1 MFDLKSPFPVT
12 PAQQQAVDEIVAGF
26 RAGRRRQVLLGVTGS
41 GKTYTMARVIA
52 ELNVPTLVLSH
63 NKTLAA
69 QLYQEFRGFFPGGRV
84 GYFISY
90 YDYYQPEAFVPQR
103 NLYIAKEV
111 SINPE
116 LERLRLDATRNL
128 LEARETIVVASV
140 SAIYSIG
147 APEDFREQRLEL
159 AAGEE
164 LDREE
169 LLARFV
175 ALGYRR
181 SHGLLASG
189 EFRVRGAA
197 VEIFPTSEEN
207 PLRLVLGGGRL
218 ERIEFFDALT
228 AAPLAARNQAA
239 VYPVNYFFYRGERI
253 ARAVAGIRAELAGRL
268 EFFRRQGKPDLAE
281 RLEQRTRYDLEML
294 EQFGHCP
301 GIENYS
307 LYLTGR
313 RPGEAPYTLLDFFP
327 RDYLAIIDESHV
339 SVPQLNGMYG
349 GDRSRKE
356 KLVEFGFRLP
366 SAMDNRPLNFA
377 EVSQRLG
384 SVLYVSAT
392 PAPFEV
398 AEAGGRVT
406 SLLVRPTG
414 LVDPEIEVR
423 TVADPVRD
431 MLQEI
436 RAVTAPAAAEDAP
449 SAAAG
454 KGSSRRRSAA
464 PSRAAAPPRQGSRPG
479 GAGRSSGSPQRGP
492 SGRVLVTTLTKK
504 MAEKLADYLTL
515 QGVRCAYMHAEV
527 KALDRVKL
535 IQKLRQGEFDVLIGI
550 NLLREGLDLPEVSR
564 VIILDADK
572 EGFLRSETALIQTFG
587 RAARHIDGK
596 VILYVDAM
604 VDSVRRA
611 IAESERRRSYQLVY
625 NREHGIRPA
634 SVRSPIRGFN
644 DDDYWL
650 RRDEETV
657 AKEFRSREALE
668 KEVARLEAAMR
679 KRAEALDF
687 KNAAV
692 LRDQVKQLKNMLIE
706 MF

>member
-1 MFDLKSPFPVT
+1 MFELRSPYNVT
-12 PAQQQAVDEIVAGF
+12 PAQQEAVDAVVAGF

-52 ELNVPTLVLSH
+52 ALDAPTLVLSH

-69 QLYQEFRGFFPGGRV
+69 QLFQEFRGFFPGDRV

-90 YDYYQPEAFVPQR
+90 YDYYQPEAFIPQR
-103 NLYIAKEV
+103 NQYIAKEV

-128 LEARETIVVASV
+128 LESRRTVVVASV

-147 APEDFREQRLEL
+147 APDDFLEQRLQLESG
-159 AAGEE
+159 ARWG
-164 LDREE
+164 REE
-169 LLARFV
+169 LLRRFV
-175 ALGYRR
+175 DLGYRR
-181 SHGLLASG
+181 SHGLLAAG
-189 EFRVRGAA
+189 EFRARGDD

-207 PLRLVLGGGRL
+207 PLRVALDGERIG
-218 ERIEFFDALT
+218 RIEFFDALT
-228 AAPLAARNQAA
+228 AAPLATRPQAWI
-239 VYPVNYFFYRGERI
+239 YPVNYFFYRRERVLK
-253 ARAVAGIRAELAGRL
+253 AAAAIRAELQERL
-268 EFFRRQGKPDLAE
+268 EWFRRQGQDERAE
-281 RLEQRTRYDLEML
+281 RLRQRTLYDLEML

-307 LYLTGR
+307 LHLSGR
-313 RPGEAPYTLLDFFP
+313 KPGEAPFTLLDFFP

-339 SVPQLNGMYG
+339 TVPQLNAMHA

-366 SAMDNRPLNFA
+366 SALDNRPLSFA
-377 EVSQRLG
+377 EIDRRLG
-384 SVLYVSAT
+384 NVLYVSAT
-392 PAPFEV
+392 PAPFEI
-398 AEAGGRVT
+398 ADAGGAVT

-414 LVDPEIEVR
+414 LVDPEIVVK
-423 TVADPVRD
+423 TVADPVQD
-431 MLQEI
+431 MLAEI
-436 RAVTAPAAAEDAP
+436 RAVVAPPASAGGTQERTPAARRRKAP
-449 SAAAG
+449 QASERPDS
-454 KGSSRRRSAA
+454 GSSLPA
-464 PSRAAAPPRQGSRPG
+464 
-479 GAGRSSGSPQRGP
+479 SP
-492 SGRVLVTTLTKK
+492 GRVLVTTLTKK

-515 QGVRCAYMHAEV
+515 QGIRCAYLHAEV
-527 KALDRVKL
+527 KALDRVK
-535 IQKLRQGEFDVLIGI
+535 IIHKLRRGEFDVLIGI

-572 EGFLRSETALIQTFG
+572 EGFLRSETSLIQTFG

-611 IAESERRRSYQLVY
+611 VAESERRRRFQLDY
-625 NREHGIRPA
+625 NRAHGIRPA
-634 SVRSPIRGFN
+634 SVSSPIKGFH

-650 RRDEETV
+650 RRGEEE
-657 AKEFRSREALE
+657 AAMKFSSRESLE
-668 KEVARLEAAMR
+668 KEIDRLSASMR
-679 KRAEALDF
+679 QKADALDF
-687 KNAAV
+687 KGAAA
-692 LRDQVKQLKNMLIE
+692 LRDRVKALKNLMLE

>member
-1 MFDLKSPFPVT
+1 MFELSSPFPVT
-12 PAQQQAVDEIVAGF
+12 PAQQRAVDEIVAGF

-52 ELNVPTLVLSH
+52 ALNVPALVLSH

-90 YDYYQPEAFVPQR
+90 YDYYQPEAFLPQR

-116 LERLRLDATRNL
+116 LERLRLDATRHL

-147 APEDFREQRLEL
+147 APEDFREQRLAL
-159 AAGEE
+159 AAGEA
-164 LDREE
+164 LDRDE

-207 PLRLVLGGGRL
+207 PLRFALDDGRL

-228 AAPLAARNQAA
+228 AAPLSERVQAV

-253 ARAVAGIRAELAGRL
+253 ARAVAAIRAELSGRL

-327 RDYLAIIDESHV
+327 RDFLAIIDESHV

-366 SAMDNRPLNFA
+366 SALDNRPLNFS

-384 SVLYVSAT
+384 NVLYVSAT
-392 PAPFEV
+392 PAPFEI
-398 AEAGGRVT
+398 AEAGGQVT

-436 RAVTAPAAAEDAP
+436 RAVTAPQAGFAAP
-449 SAAAG
+449 AG
-454 KGSSRRRSAA
+454 KGAPRRRSPA
-464 PSRAAAPPRQGSRPG
+464 PTRGSSAPPPPGS
-479 GAGRSSGSPQRGP
+479 

-504 MAEKLADYLTL
+504 MAEKLADFLTL

-535 IQKLRQGEFDVLIGI
+535 IQKLRRGEFDVLIGI

-611 IAESERRRSYQLVY
+611 IAESERRRSYQLAY
-625 NREHGIRPA
+625 NKEHGIRPA

-644 DDDYWL
+644 DDDYRL
-650 RRDEETV
+650 RRDEEPV

-668 KEVARLEAAMR
+668 KEIAGLEAAMR

-687 KNAAV
+687 KKAAV
-692 LRDQVKQLKNMLIE
+692 LRDQVKELKNLLIE